1 MKQSAWNGAVRWLI
15 VVLAVFIWAGQPS
28 AVQANPN
35 NDEETRVVVKSS
47 YSQEEFTR
55 LFPSEIAEI
64 ERAFQRGK
72 DIRIGG
78 FSGNMSTWLIQMAD
92 FDRRRTFRLIK
103 DMGKLKTRQKRVA
116 RLKQE
121 DTRVRKLIANVKKSI
136 KRFEA
141 KLAKRDTVPIRL
153 ALRAERSRLKRTLTF
168 QEGLKK
174 WMTSPMEGTRK

>member
-1 MKQSAWNGAVRWLI
+1 MQSSWNGAVRWLT
-15 VVLAVFIWAGQPS
+15 VVLAVVIWAGQPS
-28 AVQANPN
+28 AAQANPN
-35 NDEETRVVVKSS
+35 NDEETRVVVKST

-55 LFPSEIAEI
+55 LFPNEIAEI

-78 FSGNMSTWLIQMAD
+78 FSEAMSTWLIQMAD

>member
-1 MKQSAWNGAVRWLI
+1 MREIAGKWATRWLI
-15 VVLAVFIWAGQPS
+15 VLLTVLVWTGQPT
-28 AVQANPN
+28 ALRANPN
-35 NDEETRVVVKSS
+35 NDEETRVVVKST

-55 LFPSEIAEI
+55 LFPNEIAEI

-72 DIRIGG
+72 NIKIGG

-92 FDRRRTFRLIK
+92 FDRRKTFRLIK

-153 ALRAERSRLKRTLTF
+153 ALRAERSRLKRTLKF
-168 QEGLKK
+168 QEGLKA
-174 WMTSPMEGTRK
+174 WMTAPMEGTRK